1 MDPHQLRTFVTV
13 VRTGSFSR
21 AAAELGYTQA
31 AVSQQIAALEA
42 DLRTKLLNRRPVTP
56 TEPGTRLLEHANPI
70 LLRLDA
76 ARADVLRMTGP
87 PAARLTIGL
96 SPLAGVAATLA
107 LTALRQSM
115 PRLEV
120 IVQVA
125 GRESIAAET
134 AAGNLDAGIV
144 DGLAAPGDP
153 LALSEASPLT
163 ATGIAEEPV
172 VVPLPPGHPLASRT
186 QLSLEEL
193 ADARWIDAP
202 DVAVP
207 LPGIRQATATE
218 GFRAAIRY
226 DGTDLH
232 TLLLLTGQGHG
243 LTLLPLSALAP
254 TAAAALAAAPLTAV
268 PVTSP
273 RLVNRAELLHGY
285 LPPQSPAAALARIA
299 STH

>member
-1 MDPHQLRTFVTV
+1 
-13 VRTGSFSR
+13 
-21 AAAELGYTQA
+21 
-31 AVSQQIAALEA
+31 
-42 DLRTKLLNRRPVTP
+42 
-56 TEPGTRLLEHANPI
+56 
-70 LLRLDA
+70 
-76 ARADVLRMTGP
+76 MTGP

-254 TAAAALAAAPLTAV
+254 TAAAALAAAPLDGGPCHLTQAGL
-268 PVTSP
+268 P
-273 RLVNRAELLHGY
+273 RG
-285 LPPQSPAAALARIA
+285 AAAWIPAPAVTGCRPRPHRQHALDPEHLGSAWAHRL
-299 STH
+299 